1 MFLCRI
7 FKARWLL
14 PRSLRHYTTV
24 TYIIKVSKVSSN
36 CLPQKDYLVLKIQIM
51 LTNLSKSF
59 CFTKNEN
66 NYSVD
71 YIFKNEPIGNG
82 LSLVVDV
89 SMNDEAKITHTLNKP
104 TATLYQSNELIEKM
118 ITDEIVLSSN

>member
-1 MFLCRI
+1 
-7 FKARWLL
+7 
-14 PRSLRHYTTV
+14 
-24 TYIIKVSKVSSN
+24 
-36 CLPQKDYLVLKIQIM
+36 M

-59 CFTKNEN
+59 CFKKNEN

-89 SMNDEAKITHTLNKP
+89 SVNNEKKTTHTLNKP
-104 TATLYQSNELIEKM
+104 TATLYQSNEIIEKM
-118 ITDEIVLSSN
+118 ICEEIMSFTN

>member
-1 MFLCRI
+1 MNKKINFCSTAISFL
-7 FKARWLL
+7 F
-14 PRSLRHYTTV
+14 SVGLRTRTLAVGDGLH
-24 TYIIKVSKVSSN
+24 
-36 CLPQKDYLVLKIQIM
+36 QKDYLVLKIQIM

-59 CFTKNEN
+59 CFKKNEN

-71 YIFKNEPIGNG
+71 YIFKNEPIGNS

-89 SMNDEAKITHTLNKP
+89 SRNDEEKVTHTVNKP

-118 ITDEIVLSSN
+118 ITDEIVLFSN